1 MSRLRKFPVRP
12 QQEISPPL
20 QNNNDYLI
28 AGEGECSMARKDRSR
43 RYLTWPQLIVLG
55 VLLLAGLLFLWN
67 HVRQETDR
75 VEAAYEELRLVISDK
90 QANVTNLTQQLERV
104 SSDEY
109 AENIAREK
117 FDYIRKGEIVFQFDD
132 PQLLQNYTEEE
143 AQFILEEMRD

>member
-1 MSRLRKFPVRP
+1 
-12 QQEISPPL
+12 
-20 QNNNDYLI
+20 
-28 AGEGECSMARKDRSR
+28 MARKDRSR

-55 VLLLAGLLFLWN
+55 VLLLAALLFLWN
-67 HVRQETDR
+67 HVRQDTDR
-75 VEAAYEELRLVISDK
+75 VEAEYEALRMTISDK
-90 QANVTNLTQQLERV
+90 QADLSALELQLKRV

-117 FDYIRKGEIVFQFDD
+117 FDYIRKGEIVFEFDN

>member
-1 MSRLRKFPVRP
+1 
-12 QQEISPPL
+12 
-20 QNNNDYLI
+20 
-28 AGEGECSMARKDRSR
+28 MARKDHSR

-55 VLLLAGLLFLWN
+55 VVLLTVLLLLWN
-67 HVRQETDR
+67 HVRQGTDR